1 MSVLPP
7 APGGKRLDHF
17 LAENLPEHSRSR
29 LADLIA
35 RGGVLVDGVRAP
47 KAGHKL
53 KGGEA
58 VTLAEE
64 MEPRP
69 SHLEPVAMEL
79 DVRYEDDDLLVVNKE
94 RGLAVHPAPGSRR
107 VTLVHGLLAR
117 AHGLSEGSAEYR
129 PGLVHRLD
137 KQTTGLIL
145 VAKRNEV
152 HERLASDLRH
162 RLIERRYAAIV
173 KGQPRHAAF
182 TVDAPLGRD
191 PKRPLARAVV
201 PEGKAARTH
210 FRVVKRLD
218 QGSLVIARLETG
230 RTHQIRVH
238 LASVG
243 HPVMGDELYAPA
255 PYSEGPLQL
264 HAGWLRF
271 PHPVR
276 ESTVTVYAPPPEDF
290 VGMEWVSEKEGWR

>member
-1 MSVLPP
+1 MTELPP

-17 LAENLPEHSRSR
+17 LAEHLPEYSRSR
-29 LADLIA
+29 LSHLIE
-35 RGGVLVDGVRAP
+35 RGGVLVNGARPP

-53 KGGEA
+53 KGGEV
-58 VTLAEE
+58 VTLAADLDL
-64 MEPRP
+64 RP
-69 SHLEPVAMEL
+69 SHLEPVSMDL
-79 DVRYEDDDLLVVNKE
+79 DVRYEDEDLLVVNKQ
-94 RGLAVHPAPGSRR
+94 RGLAVHPGPGSRR

-117 AHGLSEGSAEYR
+117 AHRLSDGSAEYR

-152 HERLASDLRH
+152 HDRLASDLRH
-162 RLIERRYAAIV
+162 RHIERRYATVV
-173 KGQPRHAAF
+173 KGQPRHLTF

-201 PEGKAARTH
+201 AGGKPARTH

-218 QGSLVIARLETG
+218 QGSLLIARLETG

-238 LASVG
+238 VASVG
-243 HPVMGDELYAPA
+243 HPVIGDELYAPA
-255 PYSEGPLQL
+255 PYREGPLQL

-271 PHPVR
+271 QHPMR
-276 ESTVTVYAPPPEDF
+276 EEVVTVYAPPPEDF
-290 VGMEWVSEKEGWR
+290 MGKSWINEEEGWR